1 MEPTTDD
8 RLEQAI
14 TAHQEGRLDEA
25 VHLYQKI
32 LESQPTNFDANKNL
46 SILFYKLGR
55 LDEAEVSLKKTIEL
69 KPDFIEA
76 YYDLANTLYQLDRLD
91 EAEKNFK
98 KVIELKPDHIEA
110 YYNLGVIFVK
120 LEDNQKAKSF
130 YEKVIKIN
138 PNHEKALINLAET
151 FLRLGE
157 FEKYWDYF
165 IKYLQLKSN
174 EAVSKANLQ
183 NVIPKLVKK
192 LQKQNRIPTFFDN
205 AVLSQL
211 TGKKNNEF
219 DFCDIFEKGL
229 LSKEKRFVSYSSRI
243 KSQLEV
249 KSENK
254 LYRGLPYLLSQGA
267 HSTIKWKEIDL
278 CKTNFDLVIY
288 SMILQE
294 VKPDTIIELGSGLGG
309 SAIWLADTASA
320 LGLKT
325 HIYSYD
331 INKPSI
337 NHKNVTFIEY
347 DLNNMNKQN
356 LPPCSELFK
365 GKKILIEDAHV
376 NLKNILDLFDTI
388 LKEDDYLMIED
399 SDKKHDVIS
408 KFLIERES
416 KYRLDQFFLDFFGRN
431 VTCCSNSIFKI
442 Y

>member
-8 RLEQAI
+8 RLQQAI
-14 TAHQEGRLDEA
+14 TAHQEGRLEEA
-25 VHLYQKI
+25 EHLYQKI
-32 LESQPTNFDANKNL
+32 LEAQPTNLDANKNL
-46 SILFYKLGR
+46 SVLLYKLGR
-55 LDEAEVSLKKTIEL
+55 LDEAVVSLKKTIEL

-76 YYDLANTLYQLDRLD
+76 YYDLANTLYKLDRFNEAEKHFKKVIELKPGHIEAYYNLGVIFRDLDRFD

-98 KVIELKPDHIEA
+98 KVIELKPDYTDA
-110 YYNLGVIFVK
+110 YN
-120 LEDNQKAKSF
+120 
-130 YEKVIKIN
+130 
-138 PNHEKALINLAET
+138 NLAKI

-157 FEKYWDYF
+157 FEKYYDYF

-192 LQKQNRIPTFFDN
+192 IQKQNRIPTFFDN

-211 TGKKNNEF
+211 KGNKNNEF
-219 DFCDIFEKGL
+219 DYCDIFEKEL
-229 LSKEKRFVSYSSRI
+229 FSKEKRFVSYSSRI

-309 SAIWLADTASA
+309 SAIWFADTASA

-376 NLKNILDLFDTI
+376 NLKNILNLFDTI

>member
-1 MEPTTDD
+1 MITDQT
-8 RLEQAI
+8 LQQAV
-14 TAHQEGRLDEA
+14 TAHQEGKLEEA
-25 VHLYQKI
+25 EKLYKKI
-32 LESQPTNFDANKNL
+32 LDTEPTNLDANKNL
-46 SILFYKLGR
+46 SILLLKLGK
-55 LDEAEVSLKKTIEL
+55 LDEAETSCKKTIEL
-69 KPDFIEA
+69 KPDFMEC
-76 YYDLANTLYQLDRLD
+76 YYDLGNILYQLGKLD
-91 EAEKNFK
+91 EAEKNFQ

-110 YYNLGVIFVK
+110 YFNLGVIFVE
-120 LEDNQKAKSF
+120 LGDNLKAKSF

-138 PNHEKALINLAET
+138 PNHEKALINLAEI
-151 FLRLGE
+151 FLGLGE

-165 IKYLQLKSN
+165 VKHLQLKSKKT
-174 EAVSKANLQ
+174 VSKANLQ

-192 LQKQNRIPTFFDN
+192 LQKQNSIPTFFDN

-211 TGKKNNEF
+211 RGETSHEF
-219 DFCDIFEKGL
+219 DFCDIFEKEL
-229 LSKEKRFVSYSSRI
+229 FSKEKRFVLYSSRI

-254 LYRGLPYLLSQGA
+254 LYRGFPYLLSQGA
-267 HSTIKWKEIDL
+267 HSTIKWKEVDL
-278 CKTNFDLVIY
+278 CKTTFDLAIF

-309 SAIWLADTASA
+309 SATWLADIASA

-331 INKPSI
+331 IKKPSI
-337 NHKNVTFIEY
+337 NHKNITFIEY
-347 DLNNMNKQN
+347 DLNKMNGQN

-376 NLKNILDLFDTI
+376 NLENTLNLFDTI
-388 LKEDDYLMIED
+388 LKKDDYLIIED
-399 SDKKHDVIS
+399 SDIKHDVIS
-408 KFLIERES
+408 KFLIEKES

-431 VTCCSNSIFKI
+431 VTSCSNSIFKI